1 MANRNWLSQK
11 MYQMEAYP
19 VLVSCTFVV
28 DNTAAAGVSN
38 LTGGTVQNVWM
49 NSVAAGGGNP
59 NPVAGVI
66 QINLQDNYSKL
77 LGMSVAVAEPT
88 SGAPLA
94 AVVAGVPYVI
104 TALGTTSLA
113 QWQAVGLPVGVTPAV
128 GQCFVATAT
137 QAIGGTGSVETGVDV
152 AAPEVSLA
160 GDPNTM
166 LQKSN
171 SAVNGGAQFV
181 LITRAAGAVTALTNG
196 TKVRVNLYLSNSSV
210 QVQGQ

>member
-1 MANRNWLSQK
+1 MANRNWLSNK

-28 DNTAAAGVSN
+28 DNTNAAGVSN

-66 QINLQDNYSKL
+66 QVNLQDNYSKL
-77 LGMSVAVAEPT
+77 LGMSVSVAEPT
-88 SGAPLA
+88 SGVNLN
-94 AVVAGVPYVI
+94 AVSVGVPYVI
-104 TALGTTSLA
+104 SVLGTTTTA
-113 QWQAVGLPVGVTPAV
+113 QWQAVGLPVGVTPAL
-128 GQCFVATAT
+128 GQCFVATVT
-137 QAIGGTGSVETGVDV
+137 GPLTGTGRVQTGVSV
-152 AAPEVSLA
+152 AAPDVALA
-160 GDPNTM
+160 GDPNAM
-166 LQKSN
+166 LQKSD

-181 LITRAAGAVTALTNG
+181 LITRSAGAPVALTNG

-210 QVQGQ
+210 TVNGQ